1 MKDGQRIGEMV
12 DGSCE
17 NDKKE
22 EMDIMKSPK
31 IILFL
36 LTLCLTFSLISC
48 GFFSLERQYFLYDLH
63 DREISEIVQ
72 ISLINYVNPL
82 NEENPSENEQYDV
95 EKMIILETLN
105 SDEFGNFVSELSEMG
120 GIAGTFPEIVSSPNG
135 KGILITYQDGSFI
148 LITVSQVN
156 DDDCIFLGDYNSNNT
171 IEYSF
176 GISWSE
182 MIADFKTLILS
193 YFEVE
198 I

>member
-1 MKDGQRIGEMV
+1 MKDGQRIGEM
-12 DGSCE
+12 E
-17 NDKKE
+17 NGFCDNEKNE

-31 IILFL
+31 IFLFL
-36 LTLCLTFSLISC
+36 LILCLSFSLFSC
-48 GFFSLERQYFLYDLH
+48 GVFSLERQYFLYDLH
-63 DREISEIVQ
+63 DRDTSEIVQ
-72 ISLINYVNPL
+72 ISLINYVNPQ
-82 NEENPSENEQYDV
+82 NEENPSQNEQYNV
-95 EKMIILETLN
+95 EKLIILETLN

-135 KGILITYQDGSFI
+135 KGILITYQDGGFI

-156 DDDCIFLGDYNSNNT
+156 DDDCIFFGDYNSNGT
-171 IEYSF
+171 FEYSF

>member
-1 MKDGQRIGEMV
+1 MV

-105 SDEFGNFVSELSEMG
+105 SEEFGNFVSELSEIG